1 MGDWRPWELLTGSLG
16 GMSPGNAAMQKVE
29 AKAETPDTNVQLR
42 QLTLKTDEGLAAVA
56 PAPCRFLQVAIVG
69 AGQIVDRWI
78 APEPPCCVQPP
89 PG

>member
-1 MGDWRPWELLTGSLG
+1 
-16 GMSPGNAAMQKVE
+16 MSPGNAAMQKVE
-29 AKAETPDTNVQLR
+29 AKAETLDTKDQLR
-42 QLTLKTDEGLAAVA
+42 QLTLKTDEGPVAVA
-56 PAPCRFLQVAIVG
+56 PAPNWFLQVAIVG

>member
-1 MGDWRPWELLTGSLG
+1 
-16 GMSPGNAAMQKVE
+16 MQKIE
-29 AKAETPDTNVQLR
+29 AKAETPDTSSQLS
-42 QLTLKTDEGLAAVA
+42 QATLKTDEDPAGLA

-78 APEPPCCVQPP
+78 SPEPPCCVQPP